1 VAEQTVFL
9 ATERSQECY
18 LEKSRGWCFLDDLAV
33 EGNIGPL
40 FLDGYISLIETS
52 DCLQVTSLALNTSL
66 SSEGAH
72 GVQGDRPR
80 YIMNQMDQ
88 GSAEW
93 TLLPSKR

>member
-1 VAEQTVFL
+1 MGAGVLLGEVARL
-9 ATERSQECY
+9 ALLGRFGSCGQY
-18 LEKSRGWCFLDDLAV
+18 RL
-33 EGNIGPL
+33 
-40 FLDGYISLIETS
+40 S
-52 DCLQVTSLALNTSL
+52 DCLQVTPLALNTSL

-72 GVQGDRPR
+72 GAQGDRPR